1 MELLDVSLQTK
12 IIGFASDKKK
22 VTITCQTILII
33 CNDLMRGIQFT
44 NIYGFASITGM
55 CKINYN
61 ESPIGN
67 AALNAFQLGATG
79 TITSGQVRI
88 SCLF

>member
-1 MELLDVSLQTK
+1 
-12 IIGFASDKKK
+12 
-22 VTITCQTILII
+22 
-33 CNDLMRGIQFT
+33 MRGIQFT

-88 SCLF
+88 SCLFSI

>member
-1 MELLDVSLQTK
+1 
-12 IIGFASDKKK
+12 
-22 VTITCQTILII
+22 
-33 CNDLMRGIQFT
+33 MRGIQFT
-44 NIYGFASITGM
+44 NIYVFASITGM